1 MAASQYLRDLYDR
14 SLGSRPES
22 SRIVLRRGDAQL
34 DHPNE
39 VWEFSAPLGRQKDF
53 SVEVRFAL
61 RYQVDGK
68 VYWDDNVGLD
78 YVLTKYLPW

>member
-1 MAASQYLRDLYDR
+1 VIYTTDRWVHAEKARASFREA
-14 SLGSRPES
+14 GN
-22 SRIVLRRGDAQL
+22 AQL
-34 DHPNE
+34 GHPNE
-39 VWEFSAPLGRQKDF
+39 VWDFSAPLGRQKDF

-78 YVLTKYLPW
+78 YVLTKYITL